1 MPDDILSALRDL
13 KPLQTFRDQ
22 RLGHALSLSHV
33 EGVVKSFVDWG
44 PPDPLA
50 TPRVHYNNPDL
61 LRLMLDDEWCRTY
74 WPPRSKRDLSIRIT
88 RYRDLSRYCQKMHLD
103 LTEPVLLFPHCDYI
117 WMLNMLWSWILV
129 PTIRP
134 LFRKIAYC
142 DLAQFLTVSKKIN
155 NYLKVN
161 GPYLFNVDLVLEFGA
176 LTGYRFLDSNLFDEL
191 EEARKLVCKN
201 DLVFN
206 FPPGTDF
213 RYWADRTRTSTGP
226 PKWLSFSDYVQGFV
240 SYNGDE
246 SIPWLTSGSSS
257 KGYLYYE
264 ADGVVKKLKC
274 RKNLVPYV
282 YDLVELTEEARRNA
296 KQENWTVVKNELAK
310 VRLAVSSDILTYLQQ
325 SWLLYLTNGF
335 YSLWPGSSLGET
347 LEEEEQRLALM
358 MVAVKNN
365 YSLPWDFD
373 GFDHQPKQEQL
384 AYLAQIVVDTA
395 YSNFPVPEVLA
406 IGSRM
411 VQAFAHSTLT
421 VKRLGIDVPVQDG
434 LLSGLRYTSLFGN
447 QWNTIISNIVVD
459 IIYRYTGQ
467 RPIDLQIRGDDTSLT
482 YTSQNLCEVACAL
495 YSHIGARGGE
505 GKFSVRYNNTEFLRQ
520 HIYPDHISGYVQRSI
535 PGLTQ
540 RKPWNP
546 EPWSA
551 SSVIQKVVDTV
562 NLLSRRGA
570 ECRGLAESMC
580 SVWCQ
585 KQQVPMSVCRTPKYY
600 GGLQLLPFDGQLCSL
615 VVDTKLNMSFTNLT
629 SFGVDRWSAVAQ
641 KLQIPASADHIAALA
656 HRDLMNMISADD
668 VPDISRLMR
677 QKTKVTF
684 KKLEHKPPRYMM
696 TPQQP
701 DVPVISMEYGS
712 ASSYAAD
719 IRNAQALL
727 PEKSRFKR
735 WLEDHIPALKFIVHA
750 RDFTR
755 RLDWLLGDISVPV
768 GPCNPKMSKHV
779 SNSVINYMSRIK
791 WSDRH
796 AGTSAL
802 LAQQN
807 YDIWWNSTIHQRLYM
822 N

>member
-1 MPDDILSALRDL
+1 M
-13 KPLQTFRDQ
+13 
-22 RLGHALSLSHV
+22 
-33 EGVVKSFVDWG
+33 EGVVKSFVDWIA
-44 PPDPLA
+44 PDA
-50 TPRVHYNNPDL
+50 VANTKTYYSNPDL
-61 LRLMLDDEWCRTY
+61 LHHMLDDEWCRTY
-74 WPPRSKRDLSIRIT
+74 WPPRSKRDLSIRIS
-88 RYRDLSRYCQKMHLD
+88 RYRDLSRYCQRMHID
-103 LTEPVLLFPHCDYI
+103 VTEPVKLFPFCDYV
-117 WMLNMLWSWILV
+117 WMLNMLWSWVLV

-134 LFRKIAYC
+134 IFRQIAYC
-142 DLAQFLTVSKKIN
+142 DLSQFLKVSKQIN

-161 GPYLFNVDLVLEFGA
+161 GPYSFNVDLVLEFGA
-176 LTGYRFLDSNLFDEL
+176 LTGYRFLDSSLFDEL
-191 EEARKLVCKN
+191 AEAKKLVCKN

-213 RYWADRTRTSTGP
+213 KYWADRTRTSTGP
-226 PKWLSFSDYVQGFV
+226 PKWISFQDYVQGFI

-257 KGYLYYE
+257 KGYLYYQV
-264 ADGVVKKLKC
+264 DDKVKKLKC

-282 YDLVELTEEARRNA
+282 YDLVELTREARENA

-325 SWLLYLTNGF
+325 SWLLYLTNSF

-347 LEEEEQRLALM
+347 LEQEEERLSKM
-358 MVAVKNN
+358 MKSVKQN

-384 AYLAQIVVDTA
+384 IYLAQIVVDTA
-395 YSNFPVPEVLA
+395 YSNFPNPEVLS
-406 IGSRM
+406 IGTRM
-411 VQAFAHSTLT
+411 VEAFRHSTLT
-421 VKRLGIDVPVQDG
+421 VKKQGIDVPVQDG

-459 IIYRYTGQ
+459 VIFRYTGV
-467 RPIDLQIRGDDTSLT
+467 RPTDLQIRGDDTSLT
-482 YTSQNLCEVACAL
+482 YPSHNLCEIACAL

-520 HIYPDHISGYVQRSI
+520 HIYPDRISGYIQRSI

-546 EPWSA
+546 EPWTA
-551 SSVIQKVVDTV
+551 SSVIQKIVDTV
-562 NLLSRRGA
+562 HLLTRRGG
-570 ECRGLAESMC
+570 ECNKLAETMC

-585 KQQVPMSVCRTPKYY
+585 KQQIPMSVCRTPKHY
-600 GGLQLLPFDGQLCSL
+600 GGLQLLPYEGELCKL
-615 VVDTKLNMSFTNLT
+615 TADTKLSMDFTNLT
-629 SFGVDRWSAVAQ
+629 SFGKDRWSGVAAR
-641 KLQIPASADHIAALA
+641 LQIATTPEHIAKLA
-656 HRDLMNMISADD
+656 HTDLMNMVSADD

-677 QKTKVTF
+677 QKTVVSF
-684 KKLEHKPPRYMM
+684 EKLEHKIPKYVM
-696 TPQQP
+696 TPEQP
-701 DVPVISMEYGS
+701 DS
-712 ASSYAAD
+712 ASVNMEFGCASRYAAD

-727 PEKSRFKR
+727 PEKSRFKH
-735 WLEDHIPALKFIVHA
+735 WLRDHVPALRFLTGA
-750 RDFTR
+750 RDFTN
-755 RLDWLLGDISVPV
+755 RLNWLLGDLPVPV

-779 SNSVINYMSRIK
+779 HNSVINYMSRIK

-796 AGTSAL
+796 AGVASY

-807 YDIWWNSTIHQRLYM
+807 YKMWWNSSIHQRLYM